1 MIKKITIKNFAI
13 IDFMETDFSSGFNII
28 TGETGAGKSLII
40 NAIDILFGAKLDK
53 QMLRIKN
60 SPLEIIGIFNVK
72 GRDIDVSRV
81 YNRGKSSSY
90 INGEKVSKA
99 DLMKLSQSLVQF
111 QKQHDSNKL
120 LNSKKHIE
128 LLDNYALD
136 DSDSIEI
143 QKLYFDYLQSKK
155 EYQSIL
161 SNEALYKDK
170 FELYQYQLTEL
181 KSIELDENKELAT
194 NNEYK
199 VCINSKKILEILDN
213 YSKNNEYSE
222 KSSTH
227 IIDKISKSLSKYAKI
242 DNDISQIT
250 SRLDDI
256 LLELKDIDSDIY
268 SLQKKYYFDSDMLN
282 SLESKI
288 TEYES
293 VKRKYGGSI
302 RAAIEYKNKIKEEL
316 DNMPSFSEKIKELSS
331 NLENKEKEYQ
341 KKANMLSVKRKEA
354 AAEMSDKINN
364 YLASMDM
371 PNAKIKINVDK
382 SEVLSENGIDIC
394 EIYAITNKGESF
406 KPIKKIA
413 SGGEISRVMLSIN
426 LVSQKKQFSDTLI
439 FDEVDTGISGSTASN
454 VGSLLK
460 KLSNRRQ
467 LIIITHLPQIASK
480 SDHHIYINKIDKKDR
495 VLSLCK
501 ILDYDEHKNEIARM
515 LSGTTI
521 TDYSIKQ
528 AKEMIANG

>member
-1 MIKKITIKNFAI
+1 
-13 IDFMETDFSSGFNII
+13 METDFSSGFNII
-28 TGETGAGKSLII
+28 TGETGSGKSLII
-40 NAIDILFGAKLDK
+40 NAIDILFGAKLDR
-53 QMLRIKN
+53 QMLRTEN
-60 SPLEIIGIFNVK
+60 NPLEISGIFNLK
-72 GRDIDVSRV
+72 GSNIDVSRV
-81 YNRGKSSSY
+81 YKSGKSSSY
-90 INGEKVSKA
+90 INGEKVSRT
-99 DLMKLSQSLVQF
+99 DLIKLSQSLVQF

-128 LLDNYALD
+128 LLDSYALD
-136 DSDSIEI
+136 DSDLFEI
-143 QKLYFDYLQSKK
+143 QKLYLDYLQSKK
-155 EYQSIL
+155 EYQSML
-161 SNEALYKDK
+161 SNETLYKDK
-170 FELYQYQLTEL
+170 FELYRYQLNEL
-181 KSIELDENKELAT
+181 ESIELDENKELAI

-199 VCINSKKILEILDN
+199 VCINSKKILEILDS

-222 KSSTH
+222 KNSGH
-227 IIDKISKSLSKYAKI
+227 MIEEISKSLSKYAKI

-250 SRLDDI
+250 SRLDEI

-268 SLQKKYYFDSDMLN
+268 SLQKKYYFDLDRLN

-288 TEYES
+288 TEYEAI
-293 VKRKYGGSI
+293 KRKYGGTI
-302 RAAIEYKNKIKEEL
+302 KATIDYKNKIKEEL
-316 DNMPSFSEKIKELSS
+316 NNMPSFSEKSKKLS
-331 NLENKEKEYQ
+331 NDLKKKEKQYE
-341 KKANMLSVKRKEA
+341 KKANAISLKRKDA
-354 AAEMSDKINN
+354 ATKMSDKINN

-382 SEVLSENGIDIC
+382 SEVVSENGIDVC

-426 LVSQKKQFSDTLI
+426 LVSQKKKFSDTLI

-460 KLSNRRQ
+460 KLSDRRQ

-515 LSGTTI
+515 LSGATI